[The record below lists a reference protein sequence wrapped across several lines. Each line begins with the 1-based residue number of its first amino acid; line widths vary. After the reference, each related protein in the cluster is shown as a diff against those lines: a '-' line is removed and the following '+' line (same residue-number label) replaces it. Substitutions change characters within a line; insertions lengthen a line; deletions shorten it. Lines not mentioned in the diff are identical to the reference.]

1 MRDITSPA
9 FASYEQVRA
18 TFRWKIPERY
28 NMAVHACDGWAARD
42 PRRPALLV
50 KRPGGFTPL
59 DYATLAARSNALARA
74 LAARGIG
81 RGDRVGI
88 LAPQCPHV
96 LISHF
101 ALYKLGAVAVPLAA
115 VFGPEAIVYRLS
127 DSGAKGLIADAAG
140 FAKLDPQTH
149 LLPDLALRVCLDG
162 SAPGIADFDR
172 LIAGENAGPL
182 PVNTGPDD
190 PALMIYT
197 SGTTGQPKGA
207 LHAHRVLIPHVT
219 GQVFTHDGLPRRDDR
234 MWTPSDWAWA
244 GGLLNTVL
252 PALAH
257 GVPVVVQPPG
267 RFDPEAA
274 FALLAEAEV
283 RNVFIP
289 PTALKMMRAVAR
301 PRERFGFSLRTVGS
315 AGEALGAQACAWG
328 REALGVPVNEFY
340 GQTECNYVIGSS
352 AALGV
357 ARAGATGKAVPG
369 HDVAV
374 LRADGHPADV
384 GEMGQIAVRT
394 PNPSLFLGYW
404 NRPQATAEK
413 FLGEWMLTGDL
424 ARVDED
430 GYIHFL
436 GRDDDVITSAGYR
449 IGPSE
454 IEDCLLRHPAV
465 ALAAVVGKP
474 DPVRTEIVKAF
485 LVLHPGAQP
494 GPALVRDLQNL
505 VRNTLAGYEYPREI
519 AFVDELPL
527 TTTGKVIRR
536 LLRDRG

>member
-1 MRDITSPA
+1 MLLTAFPASDPYERMRA
-9 FASYEQVRA
+9 A
-18 TFRWKIPERY
+18 FRWQIPARY
-28 NMAVHACDGWAARD
+28 NMAVHACDSWAALEAE
-42 PRRPALLV
+42 RPALLI
-50 KRPGGFTPL
+50 KGRNGFSPL
-59 DYATLAARSNALARA
+59 SYGTLAARSNALARA

-88 LAPQCPHV
+88 LAPQCPQV

-101 ALYKLGAVAVPLAA
+101 ALYKLGAIAVPLAA
-115 VFGPEAIVYRLS
+115 VFGPDAIAYRLT

-140 FAKLDPQTH
+140 FAKVAEG
-149 LLPDLALRVCLDG
+149 LPALEVRICMDG
-162 SAPGIADFDR
+162 AGGGLEGFDELVAGASAA
-172 LIAGENAGPL
+172 PL
-182 PVNTGPDD
+182 EITTGPDD

-219 GQVFTHDGLPRRDDR
+219 GQVFTHDDLPQPGDR

-267 RFDPEAA
+267 KFDPEAA

-289 PTALKMMRAVAR
+289 PTALKMMRSVAR
-301 PRERFGFSLRTVGS
+301 PRARFGFSLRTVGS
-315 AGEALGAQACAWG
+315 AGEALGAETFAWG

-340 GQTECNYVIGSS
+340 GQTECNYVIGSN
-352 AALGV
+352 ARMGV

-369 HDVAV
+369 HEVAV
-374 LRADGHPADV
+374 LREDGSPADV
-384 GEMGQIAVRT
+384 DEMGQIAVRT
-394 PNPSLFLGYW
+394 PDPSLFLCYW
-404 NRPQATAEK
+404 NRPEATADK
-413 FLGEWMLTGDL
+413 FRGPWMLTGDL
-424 ARVDED
+424 ARRD
-430 GYIHFL
+430 GDGFIHFL

-454 IEDCLLRHPAV
+454 IEDCLLRHPSV

-485 LVLHPGAQP
+485 IVLVPGAAPSEGLVGELQ
-494 GPALVRDLQNL
+494 ALVRNS
-505 VRNTLAGYEYPREI
+505 LAGYEYPREV

-536 LLRDRG
+536 QLRERG